1 MITANHLV
9 KTFIRNEK
17 KNRKSEI
24 KAVDDISLT
33 VKEGE
38 IVGILGPNGAGKT
51 TLLRIMSKLM
61 RPTDGQ
67 VSIRLGETD
76 VTDEIEIKRHIG
88 YLSNNTKLYGR
99 LSTRELLQMLGTI
112 YGIQEET
119 VEDRIGQISRIL
131 SMESFLDNRI
141 EKLSTGQTQRASI
154 ARCLVH
160 DPQVYIF
167 DEPTLG
173 LDIIS
178 SAAIIDFM
186 KGERERGKTVL
197 YSTHYMEEAEYLCDR
212 IVMIHQGKI
221 IGEGTPE
228 ELRAKTGQGSLR
240 DVFSGLILAADG
252 GSEGLLDK
260 EVLIGGSKN
269 LFGDGGSQEDR
280 AMHAGS
286 KTGIGHLRTGRIA
299 DRIKGGHAR

>member
-1 MITANHLV
+1 MIKADHLV

-17 KNRKSEI
+17 KNKKSEI

-33 VKEGE
+33 VEEGE

-51 TLLRIMSKLM
+51 TLLRMMSRLM
-61 RPTDGQ
+61 KPTGGQ
-67 VSIRLGETD
+67 VSIRIGNEEI
-76 VTDEIEIKRHIG
+76 TDEIEIKRHIG

-99 LSTRELLQMLGTI
+99 LSARELLQMLGTI
-112 YGIQEET
+112 YGIPEKTAKE
-119 VEDRIGQISRIL
+119 RIARISRIL
-131 SMESFLDNRI
+131 SMEEFMDNRI
-141 EKLSTGQTQRASI
+141 EKLSTGQMQRASI

-186 KGERERGKTVL
+186 KRERDRGKTVL

-221 IGEGTPE
+221 ISEGTPAQLKE
-228 ELRAKTGQGSLR
+228 KTAQGSLR
-240 DVFSGLILAADG
+240 DVFAGLILDADG
-252 GSEGLLDK
+252 K
-260 EVLIGGSKN
+260 
-269 LFGDGGSQEDR
+269 
-280 AMHAGS
+280 
-286 KTGIGHLRTGRIA
+286 
-299 DRIKGGHAR
+299 KGGLFDDAALQDGAARTAEAVGARRRTENRGEDAAR